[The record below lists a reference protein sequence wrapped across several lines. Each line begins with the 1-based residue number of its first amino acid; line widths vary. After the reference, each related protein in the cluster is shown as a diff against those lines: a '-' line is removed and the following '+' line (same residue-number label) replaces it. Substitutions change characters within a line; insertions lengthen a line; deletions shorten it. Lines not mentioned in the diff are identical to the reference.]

1 MGTESGA
8 HFDLILLSTINVP
21 SPGVYGNDGRKVL
34 YGEAADRFLAEG
46 AALIQIYTGMV
57 SRGPLFGRDLARA
70 YAWSQTEW
78 PGKIW

>member
-1 MGTESGA
+1 MSKKLKIAVIGCGGICS
-8 HFDLILLSTINVP
+8 
-21 SPGVYGNDGRKVL
+21 
-34 YGEAADRFLAEG
+34 GEAADRFLAEG

-57 SRGPLFGRDLARA
+57 YRGPLFGRDLARA